1 MLSCIIGSAVSGKEH
16 FGRDSELKA
25 IWESVKNGSV
35 LLVSPR
41 RFGKTSLVFNVRD
54 FPKSGYRVFYLDV
67 EYLDRPENFI
77 VEIMDKTTSLKD
89 TKTKLV
95 EGFSSILKMIEVV
108 GVMDV
113 KLKLREY
120 IKPDWENKGNH
131 VFKQLTA
138 ENDLRPIFI
147 VDELPSMILNMIRND
162 DNGIKTAKLF
172 LNWLRQLRI
181 SYDIRFIIC
190 GSIGI
195 DQVITECDA
204 VDTINDLKR
213 IMVNPLSESQS
224 KEMIKQLFDGLS
236 TCVDAEIIQK
246 IYEQV
251 GVGVPFFIK
260 ILIQA
265 VVDEM
270 NENES
275 KLSVDIIEKA
285 YNEKV
290 LGVGGRGYFEHYF
303 TRLDHYYKNG
313 LGKIAKSILDH
324 LAIRQVVSL
333 EDLKQL
339 FFQITKSNDTA
350 KFTALI
356 NRLEGDFYLT
366 MDISSKNCR
375 FYTKVLED
383 LWRNRRGL

>member
-1 MLSCIIGSAVSGKEH
+1 MLSCIIGPPVSGKEH
-16 FGRDSELKA
+16 FGRDSELEA

-41 RFGKTSLVFNVRD
+41 RFGKTSLAFNVRD

-89 TKTKLV
+89 TKTKFM
-95 EGFSSILKMIEVV
+95 EGLSSILKMIEEV

-131 VFKQLTA
+131 IFQKLTA
-138 ENDLRPIFI
+138 ESELKPIFI
-147 VDELPSMILNMIRND
+147 VDELPLMILNMIDNN
-162 DNGIKTAKLF
+162 DNGIQIAKLF

-190 GSIGI
+190 GSIGL
-195 DQVITECDA
+195 DQVITECNA

-213 IMVNPLSESQS
+213 IMVNPLPESKS
-224 KEMIKQLFDGLS
+224 KDMIKQLFEGLNIS
-236 TCVDAEIIQK
+236 VDAEIIQK

-260 ILIQA
+260 IMIQA
-265 VVDEM
+265 VVNEM

-290 LGVGGRGYFEHYF
+290 LGVGGR
-303 TRLDHYYKNG
+303 
-313 LGKIAKSILDH
+313 
-324 LAIRQVVSL
+324 
-333 EDLKQL
+333 
-339 FFQITKSNDTA
+339 
-350 KFTALI
+350 
-356 NRLEGDFYLT
+356 
-366 MDISSKNCR
+366 
-375 FYTKVLED
+375 
-383 LWRNRRGL
+383 